1 MIIVEQISVSF
12 DPVSER
18 KVMNEWI
25 KANDMNEWK
34 KYESTVSYTFVRE
47 KTVFI
52 EAEEAL

>member
-1 MIIVEQISVSF
+1 MIIIEQISVSF

-18 KVMNEWI
+18 KAMNEWI